1 MFNILYIN
9 ILHHTH
15 KKTTILNHKTQH
27 INWQIY
33 INLLIF
39 TTFSTT
45 KLLQFSLT
53 HQTLQIIFFFVPL
66 QNIFITNLNTQNI
79 FMKFKLLITILYLT
93 TIIFV
98 TFANPTFP
106 STTTTETT
114 NSTSSFTSL
123 IHFYNSYTQ
132 TSTIQTKNSTNEK
145 LNLIYS
151 AFDTTNISS
160 IINPYG
166 VEIKNL
172 PDSIL
177 IDCSDYHYPTIS
189 QHITSRFGIRGA
201 RFHHGIDIGVKYG
214 DTICSPFAG
223 TIRYV
228 NYQRRGYGHYIIIRH
243 NNGLESIMAH
253 FSKTLVSIGDT
264 INAGDPVG
272 LGGSTGCSTG
282 PHLHLEFRLLG
293 NSFNPEKLINF
304 NTTELKNISNNG
316 SFLITRADTYSHQD
330 ELEEMKRAAYHRVRS
345 GETLSHIARRY
356 GTTVSRL
363 CALNRLKQTSI
374 LQIGQ
379 KIRYR

>member
-1 MFNILYIN
+1 LANLYKFIDIHNFFNNKI
-9 ILHHTH
+9 TS
-15 KKTTILNHKTQH
+15 
-27 INWQIY
+27 
-33 INLLIF
+33 
-39 TTFSTT
+39 TF
-45 KLLQFSLT
+45 FNPPNFANY
-53 HQTLQIIFFFVPL
+53 IFFC
-66 QNIFITNLNTQNI
+66 IFAKYFFHKSKHSNI

-93 TIIFV
+93 TISFV
-98 TFANPTFP
+98 AVADPTFP
-106 STTTTETT
+106 TTTSTETPNLTTDST
-114 NSTSSFTSL
+114 NYFANL

-132 TSTIQTKNSTNEK
+132 TQTNQTNNPTDEK

-272 LGGSTGCSTG
+272 LGGSTGRSTG

-379 KIRYR
+379 RIRYR